1 MIVAITGTPGI
12 GKTSVSEVL
21 RKKEFDIVD
30 LNKVA
35 VEKQFLVGVDK
46 DRDSKIVDVD
56 KLSKHIEKNHDGE
69 DVVFIDGH
77 LSHLLNAVDKVIV
90 LRCHPKI
97 LKKRLSAKNW
107 KKQKIKENLE
117 AEILDIILCETAELH
132 SRENVFEIDTTD
144 KNVDDAAECILEIIK
159 NNFEHMKKYNMGNI
173 DWSEEILKEDY
184 GG

>member
-35 VEKQFLVGVDK
+35 VEKQFLIGVDI

-56 KLSKHIEKNHDGE
+56 KLNKYIEKNYDGK
-69 DVVFIDGH
+69 DIVFIDGH

-97 LKKRLSAKNW
+97 LKKRITVKNW
-107 KKQKIKENLE
+107 KKEKIRENLE
-117 AEILDIILCETAELH
+117 AEILDVILCETAEKQ
-132 SRENVFEIDTTD
+132 SRENVFEIDTTE
-144 KNVDDAAECILEIIK
+144 KNVDDVAECILEIIK

>member
-35 VEKQFLVGVDK
+35 VEKQFLIGVDK

-56 KLSKHIEKNHDGE
+56 KLNKYIEKNYDGE
-69 DVVFIDGH
+69 NVIFIDGH

-107 KKQKIKENLE
+107 KKEKIRENLQ
-117 AEILDIILCETAELH
+117 AEILDVILCETVELH
-132 SRENVFEIDTTD
+132 PRENVFEIDTTE
-144 KNVDDAAECILEIIK
+144 KNVDDVAECVLEIIK